1 MRPRIVALALLFGV
15 AACDNRD
22 EEFEQEIR
30 DICSSLTIG
39 STTLL
44 EGRQA
49 FGEFEVF
56 IDCRSDYAPLANQTC
71 AEGPVCQLR
80 WQFQTTGNCG
90 PGGCALVCEVRT
102 ADVNNGAQ
110 PPASTTICARRFLD
124 QQPFVF

>member
-1 MRPRIVALALLFGV
+1 MRPRIVALAVLLAV

-30 DICSSLTIG
+30 DICNSLTIG

-44 EGRQA
+44 QGRQA

-80 WQFQTTGNCG
+80 WQFATNSCG
-90 PGGCALVCEVRT
+90 PGGCTLVCEVRT
-102 ADVNNGAQ
+102 ADVANGGH
-110 PPASTTICARRFLD
+110 PPAETPICARRLLD
-124 QQPFVF
+124 QQPPVFQ